1 VSAPSRRARTV
12 ILVAIGA
19 TTSAIGLLLTFARVG
34 WHDGRL
40 TLAAR
45 LTLGELGHALLSA
58 EWGWLALAAG
68 LQTLPLLGRALE
80 LRGLTR
86 RRDGAPASLRACWH
100 ASAIGSA
107 AQAVLPARLGE
118 PARVVALARAGDVR
132 LPEATTAILLGRVL
146 DLPALVLA
154 TAVPAIVFGFERVG
168 GTHLR
173 PLVGAGLTATAATL
187 GALALLHRGRH
198 HLRRLAHRIGPRAA
212 RVTEGVTESI
222 GVLASW
228 RRVGAASLGALSV
241 PLAATASFAAA
252 LVAFDLEALPR
263 GTSFLLCATTFLAI
277 ALPSA
282 PSGIGVYHAAVTML
296 LTTLGAAAPAATAFA
311 VATHL
316 LGLVI
321 NVAAGVPSLVALR
334 RSSAVTSQS

>member
-1 VSAPSRRARTV
+1 V
-12 ILVAIGA
+12 ILVAVGA
-19 TTSAIGLLLTFARVG
+19 VTSAAGLLFTFARVG
-34 WHDGRL
+34 WEEGRL
-40 TLAAR
+40 TVAAR
-45 LTLGELGHALLSA
+45 LTLVELGRALAAA

-68 LQTLPLLGRALE
+68 LQLVPLLGRALE
-80 LRGLTR
+80 LRGLAR

-154 TAVPAIVFGFERVG
+154 TAVPALVFGFERVG

-173 PLVGAGLTATAATL
+173 PLVGASLAATAATL

-198 HLRRLAHRIGPRAA
+198 RLRRLAHRIGPRTA
-212 RVTEGVTESI
+212 RVAEGVTEGI
-222 GVLASW
+222 AVLASW
-228 RRVGAASLGALSV
+228 RRVGAASLGALAV

-263 GTSFLLCATTFLAI
+263 GTSFLLCAATFLAI
-277 ALPSA
+277 AIPSA
-282 PSGIGVYHAAVTML
+282 PSGVGVYHAAATML
-296 LTTLGAAAPAATAFA
+296 LTTLGAPRPAATAFA

-316 LGLVI
+316 VGLVV
-321 NVAAGVPSLVALR
+321 NLAAGVPSLLALR
-334 RSSAVTSQS
+334 SPTVHAAAR